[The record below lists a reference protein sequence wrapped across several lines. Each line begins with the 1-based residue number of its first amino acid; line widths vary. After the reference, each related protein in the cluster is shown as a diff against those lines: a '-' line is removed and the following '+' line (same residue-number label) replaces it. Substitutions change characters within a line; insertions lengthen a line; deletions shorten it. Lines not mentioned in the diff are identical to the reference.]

1 MKEIVIPEN
10 YNYIAVFLTFA
21 CNLKCSYCINYFE
34 KGSFSNTHLSGKQW
48 VKALNRITS
57 RDDLPITIQGGEPTL
72 HKDFIY
78 MVNHIR
84 EDLNIDLLTNLQFD
98 VDSFI
103 EQVNPDRLKRNA
115 PYASIRVSY
124 HPAQMNLSEL
134 IEKTLKMQEA
144 GFSIGL
150 FGVLH
155 PEQEDEILAAKEK
168 CLKLGIDFRT
178 KDFLG
183 YHNGDLYGAYLYQDA
198 CTMEKAKEVL
208 CKTSELIVGP
218 GGEVYRC
225 HHDLYEGFPPIGN
238 LLDEDFQV
246 HDVFRPC
253 SVYGF
258 CNPCDIKVKT
268 NRFQLFGHT
277 SVEIIKESE
286 KKQMEAQDNLYNI
299 L

>member
-1 MKEIVIPEN
+1 
-10 YNYIAVFLTFA
+10 
-21 CNLKCSYCINYFE
+21 
-34 KGSFSNTHLSGKQW
+34 
-48 VKALNRITS
+48 
-57 RDDLPITIQGGEPTL
+57 
-72 HKDFIY
+72 
-78 MVNHIR
+78 
-84 EDLNIDLLTNLQFD
+84 
-98 VDSFI
+98 
-103 EQVNPDRLKRNA
+103 
-115 PYASIRVSY
+115 
-124 HPAQMNLSEL
+124 
-134 IEKTLKMQEA
+134 MQEA